1 MASAV
6 LRHGVKPLVSR
17 NVIWLG
23 LIFAG
28 IGAAVFTGLRIYPS
42 VRTATSLAAHDICSK
57 AFISGFDPQVVFD
70 EIVTRPGIS
79 KFKAALRYKIDWSNK
94 TVNSSLAGWAS
105 SSAAFHDRL
114 GCVVLDAQAEPYLPK
129 TDITKLTALGTSSL
143 LADPSVRE
151 PSDVKLKTA
160 LDHAFE
166 EPAKPPF
173 RKTKAVVV
181 VLDGKIIAERY
192 APGVGV
198 DTPLLGFSL
207 TKSVI
212 NAMIGILVKQGRLR
226 PSQAAPIAQWQED
239 NPRHEITI
247 EQLMRMTTG
256 LADDDQT
263 SNQMFYLHND
273 MAAFAANAGIVAA
286 PGTKWAYSSRSTQLL
301 ARIIRDTVGGPE
313 QTLEFAWNE
322 LFNPV
327 GMQNVTLEFDGTGTL
342 QGASNMFA
350 SARDWARFGLLYLDD
365 GVIGSRRL
373 LPNDWVE
380 FSAKATLD
388 TDYGAGFW
396 TARSERSRAASP
408 SNSAI
413 SSFSSAI
420 PHDAFYALGN
430 LGQIIVILP
439 SQRLVIV
446 RIGDS
451 VDVDGEV
458 RNHAHLVTEI
468 IAGIGR

>member
-1 MASAV
+1 
-6 LRHGVKPLVSR
+6 LILR

-23 LIFAG
+23 LIAV
-28 IGAAVFTGLRIYPS
+28 IGAVFTGLRFYPA
-42 VRTATSLAAHDICSK
+42 VRTTTALAAHDICSK
-57 AFISGFDPQVVFD
+57 TFISGFDPQIVFD
-70 EIVTRPGIS
+70 EIVTRPGVS
-79 KFKAALRYKIDWSNK
+79 RLKPALRYEVDWSNK
-94 TVNSSLAGWAS
+94 VVSSSFAGWVS
-105 SSAAFHDRL
+105 SSAAFHDRI
-114 GCVVLDAQAEPYLPK
+114 GCVVLHEPAEPYLPK
-129 TDITKLTALGTSSL
+129 INITKLKALGTSSL
-143 LADPSVRE
+143 LAEPSTME
-151 PSDVKLKTA
+151 PSDVKLKAA

-166 EPAKPPF
+166 EPAVPPY
-173 RKTKAVVV
+173 RKTNAVVV

-207 TKSVI
+207 TKSVV
-212 NAMIGILVKQGRLR
+212 NAMIGILVQQGRLR
-226 PSQAAPIAQWQED
+226 PSQTAPIAQWQGA
-239 NPRHEITI
+239 NPRHVITI

-273 MAAFAANAGIVAA
+273 MAAFAANAKIVAA
-286 PGTKWAYSSRSTQLL
+286 PGTRWAYSSRSTQLL

-313 QTLEFAWNE
+313 QTLEFAWRE

-327 GMQNVTLEFDGTGTL
+327 GMRNVTLEFDGTGTL

-350 SARDWARFGLLYLDD
+350 SARDWARFGLLYLND
-365 GVIGSRRL
+365 GTIGSRRL
-373 LPNDWVE
+373 LPDGWIK

-396 TARSERSRAASP
+396 TARSERERAEGP
-408 SNSAI
+408 FNSAI

-420 PHDAFYALGN
+420 PHNAFYALGN
-430 LGQIIVILP
+430 LGQIIVVLP

-446 RIGDS
+446 RLGDS
-451 VDVDGEV
+451 VDVDGEM
-458 RNHAHLVTEI
+458 RNHAYLVTEI